1 MLSAR
6 RVLARYLEADA
17 IGDPKALLAGFTAG
31 VESFA
36 EVEPKAKK
44 LLDVLADMQKAQD
57 RNEPWEFNRLLGQW
71 GTTDYKDVSDVW
83 LAVEYSFKRLKRTA
97 EMLFLAVLQQ
107 YAVPP
112 NKVKKV
118 QAAARFWSKTKIV
131 LRKDKRPWAPRHAE
145 EVVAY
150 GVLLSTYREQV
161 AMVTDIVASAKLH
174 GEEETP
180 KLKAGPFTLVN
191 TGNFPPKVME
201 QVRETVE
208 KAAKAMTS
216 AGFGKVCYGDIMVS
230 NTITSKSTV
239 LAFYLLSS
247 DEMFV
252 RANVKPSIDSVQT
265 ICHEL
270 AHRLENKFLKSRQD
284 KIRSLYQQIAR
295 HVRFGP
301 NATPTEGWPEVG
313 REVEYKGDKLVVLD
327 VKKYVNKIQ
336 FGEPPAPGVVR
347 RKVYTA
353 PLEWWSR
360 NIEGKE
366 PERGPDFK
374 GFVTTYAQKGG
385 PSENFAEMV
394 AFYALG
400 KLPTGLVELL
410 EPIVK

>member
-6 RVLARYLEADA
+6 RVLARYLRADA

-36 EVEPKAKK
+36 EIEPKAKK
-44 LLDVLADMQKAQD
+44 LLGVLDEMQKAQD
-57 RNEPWEFNRLLGQW
+57 RNEPWEFNRLAGQW
-71 GTTDYKDVSDVW
+71 GTTDYKDVADVW

-97 EMLFLAVLQQ
+97 ELLFLAVLQQ

-118 QAAARFWSKTKIV
+118 QAAARFWSKTKMVI
-131 LRKDKRPWAPRHAE
+131 RKDKRRWAPRHAE
-145 EVVAY
+145 EIVAY
-150 GVLLSTYREQV
+150 GDLLSTYREQV
-161 AMVTDIVASAKLH
+161 ALVTDIVTSAKLH

-180 KLKAGPFTLVN
+180 KLKAGPFTLIN

-201 QVRETVE
+201 QVQETVE

-216 AGFGKVCYGDIMVS
+216 AGLGKVCYGDIMVS
-230 NTITSKSTV
+230 NTITSKSNV

-252 RANVKPSIDSVQT
+252 RANVKPNIDSVAT
-265 ICHEL
+265 VCHEL
-270 AHRLENKFLKSRQD
+270 AHRLENKFLKSKQD
-284 KIRSLYQQIAR
+284 EIRSLYQRIAH

-301 NATPTEGWPEVG
+301 SSVPTQGWPELG
-313 REVEYKGDKLVVLD
+313 REIDFKGEKLVVLN
-327 VKKYVNKIQ
+327 VSRHENKIQ
-336 FGEPPAPGVVR
+336 FGEPPAPNVYR

-353 PLEWWSR
+353 PLEWWLK

-374 GFVTTYAQKGG
+374 GFITGYAKKDAD
-385 PSENFAEMV
+385 ENFAEMV
-394 AFYALG
+394 AYYALG
-400 KLPTGLVELL
+400 KLPQGLIELL
-410 EPIVK
+410 EPIIG